1 MASIEALNIPLN
13 LSLIAKA
20 RPVQSASSIKGG
32 NDMPRQQW
40 GRAGSAVL
48 VAILVSVVGIDAAAA
63 QGSTIFQATIGE
75 SGQKTP
81 EVSTEEVR
89 RVLAD
94 GSAIVLD
101 SRKRSE
107 YVAGHI
113 AGAKNV
119 APEAGAPPSA
129 VVAAVEV
136 LVGGDKGKALV
147 LYCNGPHC
155 QASRQLG
162 EQLAAAGFSN
172 VRRYQLGIPMWR
184 TLSGPVEIELEG
196 IQRIYGIDRTTV
208 FFDARDPEDFTKGSL
223 DGAHNVPVDKPGSL
237 EKAPLPRDD
246 FNTRVILFGR
256 DGAQA
261 RKLAD
266 LIGKTP
272 YQNVSFFPGTFEAL
286 AAALKAK
293 AN

>member
-1 MASIEALNIPLN
+1 
-13 LSLIAKA
+13 
-20 RPVQSASSIKGG
+20 
-32 NDMPRQQW
+32 MPIQQW
-40 GRAGSAVL
+40 TRAGAAV
-48 VAILVSVVGIDAAAA
+48 VVIILISVLGIDDAAA

-81 EVSTEEVR
+81 EASTEEVR

-101 SRKRSE
+101 SRKHSE

-119 APEAGAPPSA
+119 ILEAGAPPSA
-129 VVAAVEV
+129 IVAAVEA
-136 LVGGDKGKALV
+136 LVRGDKGKALV

-162 EQLAAAGFSN
+162 EQLAAAGFTD
-172 VRRYQLGIPMWR
+172 VRRYQLGMPMWR

-196 IQRIYGIDRTTV
+196 IQRIYGVDRTAV
-208 FFDARDPEDFTKGSL
+208 FFDAREAEDFGKGSL
-223 DGAHNVPVDKPGSL
+223 EGAHNVPVDKPGSL
-237 EKAPLPRDD
+237 QKAPLPRDD

-266 LIGKTP
+266 LVGKTP
-272 YQNVSFFPGTFEAL
+272 YQNVSYFPGSYEAL
-286 AAALKAK
+286 AAAVKAK